1 MNKRLTDPEQLREL
15 EPMRVVMLPEVA
27 KLLGISVSTV
37 IRNYGDRIIRISPR
51 RRGMRVR
58 DILAIGPAEKERKE
72 T

>member
-15 EPMRVVMLPEVA
+15 EPMRVIMLPEVA

-37 IRNYGDRIIRISPR
+37 IRNFPEQIIRISPR

-58 DILAIGPAEKERKE
+58 DILAIGKSKG
-72 T
+72 